1 MVFFGFIS
9 LSQHRT
15 QKSICQGAAQRCYR
29 CLWLYKRSAKMRIC
43 TIKFKKQ
50 MSSSNDILLPPPPI
64 KLPPKGRSEGEP
76 ARQPMTRA
84 MCPVRFY
91 YITYHHRIQEKMSF
105 LGVLRGSA
113 SINKTNTQAWLL
125 SGPSQTKL
133 FKKKMKTQ
141 GCKQGNPV
149 LY

>member
-1 MVFFGFIS
+1 MKTKEAHKRPDRTEVGRFVVFFGFIS

-29 CLWLYKRSAKMRIC
+29 CLWLYRRSTKMRIC

-91 YITYHHRIQEKMSF
+91 YITYHHRRQEKMSIF
-105 LGVLRGSA
+105 GACRGGPQASA
-113 SINKTNTQAWLL
+113 RKNFMEN
-125 SGPSQTKL
+125 
-133 FKKKMKTQ
+133 KTQ
-141 GCKQGNPV
+141 GCK
-149 LY
+149 